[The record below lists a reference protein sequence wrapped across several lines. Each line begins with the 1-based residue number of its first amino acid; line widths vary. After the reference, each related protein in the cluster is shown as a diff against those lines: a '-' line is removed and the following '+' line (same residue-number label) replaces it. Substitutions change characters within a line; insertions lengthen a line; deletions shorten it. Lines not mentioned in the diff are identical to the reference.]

1 MHFKY
6 SFVAKERQKKI
17 SICSFTSQILPKVGT
32 GTDQCQE
39 NGLQSMTLSR
49 ARDKEQVRESWIF
62 TMNVAASG
70 GAFTPA
76 AVSFHVQRTYLNAL
90 LTSNL

>member
-1 MHFKY
+1 MDFNP
-6 SFVAKERQKKI
+6 R
-17 SICSFTSQILPKVGT
+17 
-32 GTDQCQE
+32 
-39 NGLQSMTLSR
+39 LSR
-49 ARDKEQVRESWIF
+49 AREKEQVRESWIF